1 MNRCAL
7 TEFCRLV
14 PLEADETR
22 QRFMELAVVLAVIR
36 AFRGAHVRVMRGGS
50 ESIAEYDRALTIDP
64 TLSPSLYGRG
74 IAKHR
79 KGDKSGGDADIEV
92 ALKAHP
98 EVAGEFD
105 EYGVQP

>member
-1 MNRCAL
+1 MAGKSDQAL
-7 TEFCRLV
+7 AKSAGH
-14 PLEADETR
+14 ADYNESRGFVLLRMETY
-22 QRFMELAVVLAVIR
+22 E
-36 AFRGAHVRVMRGGS
+36 